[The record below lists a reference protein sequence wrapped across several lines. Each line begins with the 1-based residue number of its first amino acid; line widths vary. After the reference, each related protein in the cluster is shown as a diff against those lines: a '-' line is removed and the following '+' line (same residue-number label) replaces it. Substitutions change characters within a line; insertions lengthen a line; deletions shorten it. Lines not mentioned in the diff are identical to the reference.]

1 MSARP
6 DVLGCIDAAR
16 RAPERAELALLAVQ
30 DSALPSAEDAA
41 VVVVAG
47 LGTAAT
53 AAHAVE
59 AVVAPLA
66 RRPVFAVTDAVL
78 PAWVGPTGLV
88 LVIDHDEAPAAMAAL
103 VADALGR
110 GATVI
115 ACTAAGSALAAQVVA
130 GGGTAVAVDAG
141 PVARLALAPLTVGAL
156 VVLDRLGFV
165 PGVEPQLDEA
175 VRQLHRRRD
184 ALAASSPSAVT
195 RLARRIGRSI
205 PLVSGAGPVGAVAA
219 RHWKAQCNT
228 NAKIPAFWSALP
240 ELAFDEVAGWGQ
252 HGDVTRQV
260 LVSVLLRH
268 AGEAPEH
275 PAAFARLVPV
285 LEESLAAVHVV
296 EAEGNG
302 PLAQLLDLA
311 YLGDLVSLEL
321 AQQEG
326 LDPGPAPALGLL
338 VP

>member
-6 DVLGCIDAAR
+6 DVLGCVDAAR
-16 RAPERAELALLAVQ
+16 RSPERAELALLAVQ
-30 DSALPSAEDAA
+30 DTALPSAEAA
-41 VVVVAG
+41 AAVVVAG

-53 AAHAVE
+53 AALAVQ
-59 AVVAPLA
+59 AVAAPLA
-66 RRPVFAVTDAVL
+66 PRPVIAVTDAAL

-88 LVIDHDEAPAAMAAL
+88 LVIDHDEAPAAMAAF
-103 VADALGR
+103 VDDAAGR

-115 ACTAAGSALAAQVVA
+115 ACTSAGSALAARVVA
-130 GGGTAVAVDAG
+130 AGGTAVAVDAG

-165 PGVEPQLDEA
+165 PGAEAQLDEA

-184 ALAASSPSAVT
+184 TLAASAPDAGT

-205 PLVSGAGPVGAVAA
+205 PLVSGAGAVGAVAA
-219 RHWKAQCNT
+219 RHWKIQCNA
-228 NAKIPAFWSALP
+228 NAKIPAFSSSLP

-268 AGEAPEH
+268 AGEAPGY
-275 PAAFARLVPV
+275 PAAFDQLVPV
-285 LEESLAAVHVV
+285 LEESLGAVHVV
-296 EAEGNG
+296 EAEGTG

-311 YLGDLVSLEL
+311 FLGDLVSLEL
-321 AQQEG
+321 ALQEG
-326 LDPGPAPALGLL
+326 LDPGPAPALGTL